1 MGKRRGSGRATITD
15 VAEHAGVGAITVSRM
30 MRDPSKVS
38 EKLRSRIEKSI
49 RELQYIPDP
58 KARALASGRADVIG
72 VLIPSLS
79 NIIFA
84 DTLRAIHDST
94 QNTPYQVLIGNTRYD
109 AEEENHLLSLFLA
122 QNPAALIVVGI
133 DQSDNSIKLLQEA
146 NIPVVQIYEIGQN
159 PIDMSV
165 GLSHIAAGEAM
176 VEHLLDQGFSKI
188 GYLAAR
194 LDPRMERRLEAY
206 RKKLKSLESFDPKR
220 VILTNKASSVNI
232 GRELMRQLIGCAPD
246 TDAVICA
253 NDDIALGA
261 LFECQ
266 AQGISVPE
274 QMGIIGFNDLEMM
287 QAAYPSLTSIRTD
300 RYKIGTLAVDK
311 ILQRLNGDE
320 TDQKQID
327 TGFELIQRDST
338 SRR

>member
-1 MGKRRGSGRATITD
+1 MGKRKGSGRATITD

-38 EKLRSRIEKSI
+38 EKLRIRIEKSI
-49 RELQYIPDP
+49 KELQYIPDP

-109 AEEENHLLSLFLA
+109 AQEENHLLSLFLA

-133 DQSDNSIKLLQEA
+133 DQSDNSINLLKEA
-146 NIPVVQIYEIGQN
+146 NIPVVQIYEIGPD

-165 GLSHIAAGEAM
+165 GLSHIAASETM
-176 VEHLLDQGFSKI
+176 VEHLLNQGFCKI

-206 RKKLKSLESFDPKR
+206 RTKLNSLEIFEPKR
-220 VILTNKASSVNI
+220 VVLTNKASSVNI
-232 GRELMRQLIGCAPD
+232 GRKLMRQLIDCAPD

-261 LFECQ
+261 LFECL

>member
-266 AQGISVPE
+266 AQGISVPK